1 MIAFDFMMGLLTGL
15 AVGIC
20 VFFLYA
26 ALCIEKIEKKLNGG
40 DKK

>member
-1 MIAFDFMMGLLTGL
+1 MIAFDFLMGVLTGL

-20 VFFLYA
+20 AFFFYSAFCL
-26 ALCIEKIEKKLNGG
+26 EKIEKKLNGV